1 MEIKIGNKF
10 IGDKHSCF
18 IIAEAGVN
26 HDGDLKKA
34 KKLIDIAKDAG
45 ADCIKFQ
52 TWITEEII
60 TKDTKQAE
68 YQEKNTGRKES
79 QYEMIK
85 KLELSFEQFAE
96 LKNYSDKKKVL
107 FLSTP
112 DDERSVD
119 FLDDLGVE
127 AFKIGSGEI
136 TNLSILKRIAKKGKP
151 IIMSTGMSIITEIQE
166 AVQTIYKTGNNKLA
180 LLHCTS
186 QYPAKFEDVNLNAM
200 ITLKNIFETIIGY
213 SDHTEG
219 TIVPQIA
226 VSMGAKIIEK
236 HFTYDKNAIGPDHRC
251 SLNPNELKE
260 MISEI
265 RKVELIMGES
275 DKKPTNEE
283 NELKKLVRKTVVA
296 KLDIPKGELITKNM
310 LTLKRS
316 PGNLE
321 PKELYRV
328 IGKIS
333 QRVIKKD
340 DPIRLND
347 IK

>member
-96 LKNYSDKKKVL
+96 LKNYSDKKKIL

-151 IIMSTGMSIITEIQE
+151 IIMSTGMSIIAEIQE

-251 SLNPNELKE
+251 SLSPNELKE

-333 QRVIKKD
+333 QRAIKKD

>member
-1 MEIKIGNKF
+1 MEFKIGNKF
-10 IGDKHSCF
+10 IGDNYPCF

-26 HDGDLKKA
+26 HDGDMKKA

-45 ADCIKFQ
+45 ADCVKFQ

-68 YQEKNTGRKES
+68 YQEKNTGKKES

-85 KLELSFEQFAE
+85 RLELSFEEFKE
-96 LKNYSDKKKVL
+96 LKKYSDRKKII

-119 FLDDLGVE
+119 FLGELGVE

-136 TNLSILKRIAKKGKP
+136 TNLFILKKIAQKGKP
-151 IIMSTGMSIITEIQE
+151 IIMSTGMATITEIQD
-166 AVQTIYKTGNNKLA
+166 ATHTIYEIGNKSLA
-180 LLHCTS
+180 ILHCTS
-186 QYPAKFEDVNLNAM
+186 QYPTKFEDVNLNAM
-200 ITLKNIFETIIGY
+200 ITLKSSFNTIIGY

-219 TIVPQIA
+219 ILVPQVA

-236 HFTYDKNAIGPDHRC
+236 HFTYDKNALGPDHRC
-251 SLNPNELKE
+251 SLNPYELKE
-260 MISEI
+260 MIFAI
-265 RKVELIMGES
+265 RKVELIMGEK
-275 DKKPTNEE
+275 DKNPTNEE
-283 NELKKLVRKTVVA
+283 NKLKKLVRKTVVA

-310 LTLKRS
+310 LTVKRS
-316 PGNLE
+316 TGNLE
-321 PKELYRV
+321 PKEIYSI

-333 QRVIKKD
+333 KKDIKKD
-340 DPIRLND
+340 EPISLND

>member
-45 ADCIKFQ
+45 ADCVKFQ

-68 YQEKNTGRKES
+68 YQVKNTGKKES

-85 KLELSFEQFAE
+85 KLELSFEQFVE
-96 LKNYSDKKKVL
+96 LKNYSDKKKIL

-112 DDERSVD
+112 DDESSVD
-119 FLDDLGVE
+119 FLDGLGVE

-136 TNLSILKRIAKKGKP
+136 TNLFILKRIAKKGKP
-151 IIMSTGMSIITEIQE
+151 IIMSTGMATITEIQD
-166 AVQTIYKTGNNKLA
+166 AISIIYNTGNKKLA

-186 QYPAKFEDVNLNAM
+186 QYPTKFEDVNLNAM
-200 ITLKNIFETIIGY
+200 ITLKNIFNTIIGY

-219 TIVPQIA
+219 ILVPQIA

-236 HFTYDKNAIGPDHRC
+236 HFTYDKNALGPDHRC

-260 MISEI
+260 MITDI

-310 LTLKRS
+310 LTVKRS

-333 QRVIKKD
+333 QNDIKKD
-340 DPIRLND
+340 EPIRLND